1 VGFFSALRIAG
12 SALTAQRLRTDI
24 IANNV
29 ANMNTTRTAEGGA
42 YRRQQVVFG
51 PREQSAS
58 FRSMLFSQGLIS
70 MPAMPGAPGVAAMA
84 GSHTTRMGVQV
95 TSVAPDGKPAK
106 RVFEPDHPDADIDG
120 FVEYPDI
127 DPVTEMAD
135 MLSATRA
142 YEANVTTLNAVKGM
156 ALKALEI
163 GR

>member
-1 VGFFSALRIAG
+1 MAFFTSLRIAG
-12 SALTAQRLRTDI
+12 SALTAQRLRTDV

-42 YRRQQVVFG
+42 YRRQQVVF
-51 PREQSAS
+51 SARQQAIP
-58 FRSMLFSQGLIS
+58 FRTALLAQG
-70 MPAMPGAPGVAAMA
+70 MVNVPGLLSGYRPGE
-84 GSHTTRMGVQV
+84 GVQV
-95 TSVAPDGKPAK
+95 SNVGADGKPGK
-106 RVFEPDHPDADIDG
+106 MVFEPDHPDANIEG

-142 YEANVTTLNAVKGM
+142 YEANVTTLNAAKSM
-156 ALKALEI
+156 AIKALDI

>member
-1 VGFFSALRIAG
+1 MGFFSALRTAG
-12 SALTAQRLRTDI
+12 SALTAQRVRTDV

-29 ANMNTTRTAEGGA
+29 ANMNTTRTAEGGP
-42 YRRQQVVFG
+42 YRRQQVVFTPQQEG
-51 PREQSAS
+51 AS
-58 FRSMLFSQGLIS
+58 FRQLLLARTMANI
-70 MPAMPGAPGVAAMA
+70 PGAPTVPSGFNSAKP
-84 GSHTTRMGVQV
+84 GQGVQV
-95 TSVAPDGKPAK
+95 ASMGADGRPGK
-106 RVFEPDHPDADIDG
+106 RVFEPDHPDAGVDG

-142 YEANVTTLNAVKGM
+142 YEASVTTLNAAKGM

>member
-1 VGFFSALRIAG
+1 MAFFSALRIAG
-12 SALTAQRLRTDI
+12 SALTAQRLRTDV

-42 YRRQQVVFG
+42 YRRQQVIFN
-51 PREQSAS
+51 PRQEHPTFKQLLLS
-58 FRSMLFSQGLIS
+58 R
-70 MPAMPGAPGVAAMA
+70 AMINLPGAPFIPTGLGNAVPGTGVTV
-84 GSHTTRMGVQV
+84 S
-95 TSVAPDGKPAK
+95 SVGPDGRPGK
-106 RVFEPDHPDADIDG
+106 RVFEPDHPDANIDG

-142 YEANVTTLNAVKGM
+142 YEASVTTLNAAKGM
-156 ALKALEI
+156 AMKALEI